1 MINVNTYID
10 RMSSRSQV
18 KFVNRITNVPKAR
31 LPCPCTE
38 LFSEYRIF
46 AFTTFYLRFKI
57 FYNILSAEPSSSR
70 YPSFHRWNMHGSGP
84 HISASLHLTKD
95 RRQFFL
101 FGVCVCVRAKCL
113 GENLGNRHTSTQ
125 STIHI
130 THHVHEGEKGS
141 NKRLMIKYFFS
152 LCCTGYGFSLW
163 VCGLLH
169 CVCISFYV
177 NLARFC
183 INMYAGLE

>member
-1 MINVNTYID
+1 MCRKPGCLAHVRNSSANIEFSHLQRFTWDSKSFIIFFPQSHQVVGIRRFID
-10 RMSSRSQV
+10 E
-18 KFVNRITNVPKAR
+18 I
-31 LPCPCTE
+31 CTE
-38 LFSEYRIF
+38 VVH
-46 AFTTFYLRFKI
+46 TFLPVYTWQKI
-57 FYNILSAEPSSSR
+57 VGN
-70 YPSFHRWNMHGSGP
+70 
-84 HISASLHLTKD
+84 
-95 RRQFFL
+95 FFL